1 MNDLYEN
8 VNDLLKKATNGMK
21 VTQSPMR
28 PSAAKQQRQVMAPP
42 RPPNNPP
49 SPAAPAR
56 SGGGN
61 GVLKNITIL
70 VFVCTTTKVR

>member
-1 MNDLYEN
+1 
-8 VNDLLKKATNGMK
+8 
-21 VTQSPMR
+21 MR

-42 RPPNNPP
+42 KPPNNPP

-61 GVLKNITIL
+61 GVLKR
-70 VFVCTTTKVR
+70 KVSHIYSLEKKNRFLLTVLCS

>member
-1 MNDLYEN
+1 
-8 VNDLLKKATNGMK
+8 MK

-42 RPPNNPP
+42 KPPNNPP

-56 SGGGN
+56 RSGGGN
-61 GVLKNITIL
+61 GVLKRKVSHL
-70 VFVCTTTKVR
+70 HSPEKKRLSCTLTVLCS